1 MFEIHTG
8 AFLSNR
14 RYQLKMKETFDKKKV
29 GHKDV
34 DKFQTGEL
42 VWFNI
47 QRRMPDM
54 KYNKAKW
61 IGPCKVVSVLDR
73 VCSSCCMK

>member
-14 RYQLKMKETFDKKKV
+14 PCQLILKETFDKKKV
-29 GHKDV
+29 GRKDV

-42 VWFNI
+42 IWFKV

-54 KYNKAKW
+54 KYNKAKR
-61 IGPCKVVSVLDR
+61 IGPCKVFSVLDR
-73 VCSSCCMK
+73 VCLSSLMK